1 MPQRVE
7 SSAERICLS
16 SVWICKEDAF
26 SLVSR
31 VVLLYI
37 LIGRKKKI
45 WRYLLSDDSK
55 RNQ

>member
-55 RNQ
+55 LNQ